1 MIIIVLQNFKQSFFH
16 DRVLYL
22 KNFANLMQT
31 IFNKEYANK
40 IELEKSKEEN
50 KQTNKRDFTFN
61 FAFEKIACLSYF
73 SHELYMYITRV

>member
-1 MIIIVLQNFKQSFFH
+1 MIIVLQNFKQSFFH

-50 KQTNKRDFTFN
+50 KQTNKRDFIFN
-61 FAFEKIACLSYF
+61 FAFEKIAYLSYF